1 MYDAACGLAT
11 TTTTNKN
18 VDSNGHP
25 DPHGYPEQNS
35 NERYFIMSEAAV
47 AEFSSATK
55 EMGDKIVG
63 LNLKEAK
70 ELSDYL
76 KDEHG
81 IEPASGGGVIMAA
94 PGAGDG
100 GGAAAEE
107 QTEFDVVLE
116 NFGEKKIGVI
126 KVVRSAT
133 GLGLK
138 EAKEAVES
146 APGNIKEGVSKE
158 DAEKLKAELE
168 EAGATVSIK

>member
-1 MYDAACGLAT
+1 MSTDAA
-11 TTTTNKN
+11 
-18 VDSNGHP
+18 VVEYSD
-25 DPHGYPEQNS
+25 
-35 NERYFIMSEAAV
+35 V
-47 AEFSSATK
+47 TK
-55 EMGDKIVG
+55 EMGDKIVE
-63 LNLKEAK
+63 LKLKEAK

-76 KDEHG
+76 KDVHG
-81 IEPASGGGVIMAA
+81 IEPAAGGGVVMAA

-138 EAKEAVES
+138 EAKDLVEAVPS
-146 APGNIKEGVSKE
+146 KVKEGVSKE
-158 DAEKLKAELE
+158 DAEKVKGELE

>member
-1 MYDAACGLAT
+1 
-11 TTTTNKN
+11 
-18 VDSNGHP
+18 
-25 DPHGYPEQNS
+25 
-35 NERYFIMSEAAV
+35 MSEEAVAV
-47 AEFSSATK
+47 AEFSSTTK

-63 LNLKEAK
+63 LTLIEAK

-100 GGAAAEE
+100 AGAAAEE

-116 NFGEKKIGVI
+116 NFGEKKIAVI

-146 APGNIKEGVSKE
+146 APGAIKEGISKE
-158 DAEKLKAELE
+158 DAEKLKTELE